1 MIIGIVEHD
10 RGELNEASLEMLT
23 VARGVAEK
31 QGVLLGALLVGEESR
46 PLAEELSAYGVSDVY
61 VAVDEKMDDYAPL
74 VWAESALA
82 LMDEADIEA
91 VLASGTDRGHEVLAH
106 IAARADLSMA
116 ANCLEIEP
124 GETYQLTRQRWG
136 GSLLEEAELEGD
148 TKLLSVALHLI
159 PAEEAP
165 LEGEIQIHDLQ
176 PDFSDGAFRVQVSSR
191 EETEAAGV
199 SLSDARVV
207 IGGGRGVGS
216 EEDFDVLEEL
226 ADLLGGAVG
235 GSRVATNNGWRPH
248 SDQIGQTGAR
258 ISPDIYIA
266 CGISGAIQHMVGCQ
280 GAKNILAIN
289 TDPEAPIMEKADYA
303 VVGDLHEVVPAIT
316 EEINKRTA

>member
-1 MIIGIVEHD
+1 MIVGIVEHD
-10 RGELNEASLEMLT
+10 RGKLNEASLEMLT

-31 QGVLLGALLVGEESR
+31 QDTRLGALLVGEESR
-46 PLAEELSAYGVSDVY
+46 PLADGLSAYGVSDVY
-61 VAVDEKMDDYAPL
+61 LAAQEEMGDYAPL
-74 VWAESALA
+74 AWAESALA
-82 LMDEADIEA
+82 LMDDNDVEA
-91 VLASGTDRGHEVLAH
+91 VMASGTDRGHEVLAH
-106 IAARADLSMA
+106 IAARSDLPMA

-124 GETYQLTRQRWG
+124 GEAYQVTRQRWG
-136 GSLLEEAELEGD
+136 GSLLEEAELAGP
-148 TKLLSVALHLI
+148 TKLLSIALHLI

-165 LEGEIQIHDLQ
+165 LEGKIQIHDFQ
-176 PDFSDGAFRVQVSSR
+176 PDFSDHAFRVQVSSR
-191 EETEAAGV
+191 EETEEAGV

-216 EEDFDVLEEL
+216 AEDFEILEDL
-226 ADLLGGAVG
+226 AGLLGGAVG

-316 EEINKRTA
+316 EEVKKRKA